1 MTEHQKLSIKYVG
14 PDKLS
19 SLDDLENGRFRRS
32 LIVCK
37 SLDLPNLVLSD
48 DDVIYLTDKNQF
60 CTVNGDTLDS
70 NVVSFVTD
78 VVELFTLTEEDI
90 NNKYVNLHYIPNN
103 NIASLYI
110 DGVLMYQGRDYT
122 VSDTKLDWSIGD
134 LSEILEIND
143 IIFVSYR
150 I

>member
-1 MTEHQKLSIKYVG
+1 MTQNQKISIKYIEPEKV
-14 PDKLS
+14 S
-19 SLDDLENGRFRRS
+19 SLDDLKNGRFRRS
-32 LIVCK
+32 LIVCR

-48 DDVIYLTDKNQF
+48 DDVVYLTDKNQF
-60 CTVNGDTLDS
+60 CTVNGDTFDS

-90 NNKYVNLHYIPNN
+90 NNKYVNLHYVPNN

-122 VSDTKLDWSIGD
+122 VTNTKLDWSIGD
-134 LSEILEIND
+134 LSDILEIGD
-143 IIFVSYR
+143 TIFVSYR
-150 I
+150 V

>member
-1 MTEHQKLSIKYVG
+1 MTQNQKISIKYIEPEKV
-14 PDKLS
+14 S
-19 SLDDLENGRFRRS
+19 SLDDLKNGRFRRS
-32 LIVCK
+32 LIVCR

-48 DDVIYLTDKNQF
+48 DDVVYLTDKNQF
-60 CTVNGDTLDS
+60 CTVNGDTFDS

-90 NNKYVNLHYIPNN
+90 NNKYVNLHYVPNN

-122 VSDTKLDWSIGD
+122 VTNTKLDWSIGD
-134 LSEILEIND
+134 LSDILEID
-143 IIFVSYR
+143 DTIFVSYR
-150 I
+150 V

>member
-1 MTEHQKLSIKYVG
+1 MTQNQKISIKYIEPEKV
-14 PDKLS
+14 S
-19 SLDDLENGRFRRS
+19 SLDDLKNGRFRRS
-32 LIVCK
+32 LIVCR

-48 DDVIYLTDKNQF
+48 DDVVYLTDKNQF

-78 VVELFTLTEEDI
+78 VVELFTLMEEDI
-90 NNKYVNLHYIPNN
+90 NNKYVNLHYVPNN

-122 VSDTKLDWSIGD
+122 VTNTKLDWSIGD
-134 LSEILEIND
+134 LSDILEID
-143 IIFVSYR
+143 DTIFVSYR
-150 I
+150 V